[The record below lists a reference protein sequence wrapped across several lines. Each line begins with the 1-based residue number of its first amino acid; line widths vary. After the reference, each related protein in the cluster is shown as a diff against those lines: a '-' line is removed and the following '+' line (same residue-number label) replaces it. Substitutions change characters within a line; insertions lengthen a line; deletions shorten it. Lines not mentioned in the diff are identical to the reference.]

1 MHQLDALVVTT
12 HHLLYMNEHSFVRSI
27 HNALHPDVYKWK
39 IHDTY
44 TGGVPDAM
52 YAGPA
57 GLLFVEYK
65 YVKTLPAR
73 DDTVIRH
80 SLSALQC
87 SWLERMKPST
97 NVALVLGVADTAIII
112 VDDFS
117 TNICKSNYIEQSVS
131 RKGVAQWIHA
141 VTHSGG
147 DVYENKRRI
156 SNNSKKSP
164 QDLE

>member
-1 MHQLDALVVTT
+1 
-12 HHLLYMNEHSFVRSI
+12 MNEHSFVRSI

-57 GLLFVEYK
+57 GTLFVEYK
-65 YVKTLPAR
+65 YVKSLPKK
-73 DDTVIRH
+73 DTTVIHH

-87 SWLERMKPST
+87 AWLQRMKPATS
-97 NVALVLGVADTAIII
+97 VALILGVEDTALII

-117 TNICKSNYIEQSVS
+117 ANIVKSAYLEQCIP
-131 RKGVAQWIHA
+131 RKQVAQWIYD
-141 VTHSGG
+141 VTYSGR
-147 DVYENKRRI
+147 DDEKDKRTTARR
-156 SNNSKKSP
+156 K
-164 QDLE
+164 

>member
-1 MHQLDALVVTT
+1 
-12 HHLLYMNEHSFVRSI
+12 MNEHSFVRSI

-65 YVKTLPAR
+65 YVKALPKK
-73 DDTVIRH
+73 DTTVIRH

-87 SWLERMKPST
+87 AWLDRMKVST
-97 NVALVLGVADTAIII
+97 SVALILGVEDRALILT
-112 VDDFS
+112 DDFS
-117 TNICKSNYIEQSVS
+117 TNICKSKYVEQNIS
-131 RKGVAQWIHA
+131 RQDVAAWIYSTVCQETDNA
-141 VTHSGG
+141 QK
-147 DVYENKRRI
+147 N
-156 SNNSKKSP
+156 SNP
-164 QDLE
+164 R